1 MGQFSFIPRFGNSK
15 VWVKGFD
22 KYDIY
27 QFPQLFLM
35 LPIHQFTNTKCTLM
49 KSLNLFLAVILFPL
63 FLMSQPLEQKNYA
76 LINVNVINGFE
87 NKVYANSIVFIKS
100 GKIEKIGKAA
110 DATGGYEVIDCQSY
124 FLLPG
129 LIDAHTHLDNLAAAK
144 RALET
149 GVTTVRTAGVS
160 AYQDVSLMELVHS
173 NRLPGPDV
181 VPAGVYV
188 SPNLEETVLA
198 DVRLGPL
205 IKGVKSDDELRLLVN
220 VNIDRG
226 AKVIKTRGTERA
238 GRPDTDPREQV
249 YTEQQIRVIVEE
261 AGKRNVHVMVHAH
274 GDEGAKAAVLAGAR
288 SIEHGTFLSDE
299 TLQLMKQR
307 GTYLVPTFITLED
320 LTQPGGDYIGPVLE
334 LRGKFMM
341 PQAEKVFK
349 KALQLNVKIAT
360 GADNSYQAISTSRIS
375 LECAHFVRMG
385 MTNFQA
391 MQAATNTAAEL
402 LKIDQ
407 QTGKVMPGMEADLIL
422 VPGNPLEE
430 IRFLQDVLMV
440 ISNGHLV
447 FKRIP
452 FGR

>member
-1 MGQFSFIPRFGNSK
+1 MK
-15 VWVKGFD
+15 
-22 KYDIY
+22 
-27 QFPQLFLM
+27 
-35 LPIHQFTNTKCTLM
+35 TLKM
-49 KSLNLFLAVILFPL
+49 ALAITLLPL
-63 FLMSQPLEQKNYA
+63 FLLAQSLEQKNYA
-76 LINVNVINGFE
+76 LINANLINGYE
-87 NKVYANSIVFIKS
+87 NKIYPNSIVFVKQ
-100 GKIEKIGKAA
+100 GKIEKIGKAS
-110 DATGGYEVIDCQSY
+110 DATAGYEVIDCQGY

-129 LIDAHTHLDNLAAAK
+129 LIDAHTHLDNMAAAK

-160 AYQDVSLMELVHS
+160 AYQDVALMELVRA
-173 NRLPGPDV
+173 NRLAGPDV

-188 SPNLEETVLA
+188 TPNLEETILA
-198 DVRLGPL
+198 DVRLGSL
-205 IKGVKSDDELRLLVN
+205 IKGVKADDELRLLVN

-249 YTEQQIRVIVEE
+249 YTEQQIRVIVQE
-261 AGKRNVHVMVHAH
+261 AAKRNVPVMIHAH

-307 GTYLVPTFITLED
+307 GTFLVPTFITLED
-320 LTQPGGDYIGPVLE
+320 LTQPGGDYVGSVLE
-334 LRGKFMM
+334 LRGRFMM

-349 KALQLNVKIAT
+349 KALELGVKIAT

-375 LECAHFVRMG
+375 LECAHFARMG

-391 MQAATNTAAEL
+391 IQSATTAAAEL
-402 LKIDQ
+402 LRLDQ
-407 QTGKVMPGMEADLIL
+407 TTGKIAPGFDADMIL

-430 IRFLQDVLMV
+430 IRYLQDVLLVM
-440 ISNGHLV
+440 SNGHLV
-447 FKRIP
+447 LKRIP
-452 FGR
+452 FGK